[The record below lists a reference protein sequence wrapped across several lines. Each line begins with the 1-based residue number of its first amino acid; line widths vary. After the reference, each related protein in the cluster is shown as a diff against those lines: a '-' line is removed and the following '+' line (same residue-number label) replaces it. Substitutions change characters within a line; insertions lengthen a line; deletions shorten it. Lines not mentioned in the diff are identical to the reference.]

1 MIGKKQIG
9 SVLLSLL
16 AICTVQAQD
25 KKYTIEEATNGIYT
39 TLAPEGLKSTS
50 WEPGTNKL
58 YHVVKTEEEQYWV
71 SINFPSEVID
81 TVLTLSALNKSYKRE
96 QDFNSLPYLH
106 WLSGGLV
113 WMRDGTDLVQ
123 GFVSDGGVI
132 WSKWVSV
139 PKNAANITVDEFQ
152 NVAYTVDNN
161 LFMIDRDR
169 TTRQVTNDDNEH
181 VINGQAVHRVE
192 FGISGG
198 IFQSP
203 QGNYLAYYRMDET
216 MVADYPVVD
225 WAETPAKTKMVKYPM
240 AGQTSHEVQL
250 LVYNPETGKSVKMQ
264 VEGPKD
270 QYLTCVTWGP
280 NERYIYIAVLN
291 RDQDHLWL
299 NQYDASTGTFVK
311 TLFEETYEHYVEP
324 QHSLTFL
331 PNEKDKFIWWSQRDG
346 YMHLYLYNTQGKLI
360 RQLTKGD
367 WLVNSID
374 AINEQDKK
382 LIISTTKV
390 SPLEK
395 HIYSLDWR
403 NGKMERI
410 TMESGWHSVE
420 INSNGEYIL
429 DEYNNTDVPKRTL
442 VRRID
447 GRYAVELKTAAD
459 PLKDYDRPEIKSIN
473 LKAEDGTD
481 LYGRLIL
488 PTDFSPNKK
497 YPVIV
502 YLYNGPHVQL
512 IRNSFPASGNLWYEY
527 LAQRGYVVFTMDGR
541 GSSNRGLAFEQATWG
556 HLGTV
561 EMEDQLK
568 GVEFLKSLPYVDAD
582 RMGVHGWSFGGF
594 MTTSLMLRHPG
605 VFKVGVAGGPVIDW
619 KMYEIMYTERYMDTP
634 EQNPEGYEEANLLT
648 KVDNLDGKLLLIHG
662 AQDDVVVWQH
672 SMKLIRESVKT
683 GKQIDY
689 FVYPAHPH
697 NVRGKDRV
705 HLMQKITDY
714 FDTHLK

>member
-16 AICTVQAQD
+16 TICTVHAQD

-161 LFMIDRDR
+161 LFMIDSDR

-203 QGNYLAYYRMDET
+203 QGNYLAYYRMDES

-250 LVYNPETGKSVKMQ
+250 LVYNPETGNSVKMQ

-410 TMESGWHSVE
+410 TIESGWHSVE

-459 PLKDYDRPEIKSIN
+459 PLKDYDRPEIRSIN
-473 LKAEDGTD
+473 LKAEDGTN

-488 PTDFSPNKK
+488 PIDFSPNKK

-594 MTTSLMLRHPG
+594 MTTSLMLRHPS

-648 KVDNLDGKLLLIHG
+648 KVNNLDGKLLIIHG